1 VKRRDVGS
9 WQILLQNYF
18 GHPRA
23 KDFSKIRRKC
33 ATLIQKCIRCDTI
46 VARFYSTDEL
56 RRLLQQYRQ
65 LAAQRVCDGLSGAG
79 ER

>member
-1 VKRRDVGS
+1 LFSQPVTALAEKPPASAAYRGS
-9 WQILLQNYF
+9 DLVPWQILLQKYF

-23 KDFSKIRRKC
+23 KDFSKIGRQC

-46 VARFYSTDEL
+46 VARFYST
-56 RRLLQQYRQ
+56 
-65 LAAQRVCDGLSGAG
+65 